1 VSVGAGCCVIDKQ
14 KSLFVAFVLYR
25 EYNVNTDLLSFELD
39 TDKVALFIHGDEAG
53 LRRFIAILEQLVSRP
68 EEGKFDHE
76 HLFSPTWGGLDLS
89 DIGKGDEV
97 LNHVK
102 IYCWKGDE
110 EQM

>member
-1 VSVGAGCCVIDKQ
+1 LANNTC
-14 KSLFVAFVLYR
+14 LFTTFVLSQ
-25 EYNVNTDLLSFELD
+25 EYNVNSDFLSFELD
-39 TDKVALFIHGDEAG
+39 KEKVALFIHGDEAG
-53 LRRFIAILEQLVSRP
+53 LRRFVSILEQLVSRT

-76 HLFSPTWGGLDLS
+76 HLFSPAWGGSDLS
-89 DIGKGDEV
+89 DTGKGDEV